1 MRSAGA
7 LLGLRMEEGYQHGAM
22 SSGEME
28 TLVSEPE
35 RYNTRQGQPA
45 LVTTH
50 DGDISSDDD
59 GPRPIVTE
67 TKPPNKTGKW
77 GFLKKMSMSKMRG
90 TTIIRNPPSDPAKL
104 QKRNPPRIPKS
115 ASTLPTMRRLPE
127 DGGVSEFGV
136 NLPSAGSS
144 PLLSATVPNKGS
156 RVKRRSFLPI
166 LDAPPSLD
174 IPIPTA
180 GFDASLATFANS
192 PTVAQRMLGDA
203 SESSPLPERTEQGP
217 HGRTYDIG
225 LKSIMS
231 YLRDLYDLSLPIPVI
246 NTGAEV
252 VHSDASGASGSVSA
266 TSEPRV
272 GSPLANGRVLPTV
285 GRRSRRP
292 TIVAVELDESRSG
305 NQSPLSIGDINA
317 KLQGIVRPDSVARQA
332 PEEPVHQKKY
342 KDDSVVRTGVIK
354 HILDTERSYVQGL
367 RELVDIYVKPASLLV
382 KGSNESVIPHTERK
396 IVFGGIE
403 GILQFHE
410 VSFLPTLETAAKDL
424 LRNGDDASGERS
436 KRVAREIGEAFQ
448 TYHPFMRQYST
459 YINNFDFALSRRASW
474 ATIHEKFASGTA
486 AGGIGLGISTIGDAN
501 NSQLTPA
508 QRKRVKH
515 FMKVRKVVADC
526 S

>member
-1 MRSAGA
+1 
-7 LLGLRMEEGYQHGAM
+7 MEEGYQHGAM
-22 SSGEME
+22 SAGEME

-35 RYNTRQGQPA
+35 RYTTRQGQP
-45 LVTTH
+45 VPIH
-50 DGDISSDDD
+50 RDVSSDDE
-59 GPRPIVTE
+59 GPQPIVND
-67 TKPPNKTGKW
+67 KPHTKTGKW

-90 TTIIRNPPSDPAKL
+90 TAITRNPPSNSAKTQGRPA
-104 QKRNPPRIPKS
+104 RIPKS
-115 ASTLPTMRRLPE
+115 ASTMPTMRRLPE

-136 NLPSAGSS
+136 NLSRETPSPS
-144 PLLSATVPNKGS
+144 LSATAPIKGS

-174 IPIPTA
+174 IPIPTVS
-180 GFDASLATFANS
+180 GFHASLETFANS
-192 PTVAQRMLGDA
+192 PTVAQRMLEDA
-203 SESSPLPERTEQGP
+203 SEPPPPERLEQGP

-246 NTGAEV
+246 NAGAEV

-272 GSPLANGRVLPTV
+272 GSPLASGRVLPTV
-285 GRRSRRP
+285 GFRSRRP
-292 TIVAVELDESRSG
+292 TIVANDMDEVTG
-305 NQSPLSIGDINA
+305 EQSPLSVSEINA
-317 KLQGIVRPDSVARQA
+317 KLQIARPDSVARQA

-342 KDDSVVRTGVIK
+342 KDDSGVRTGVIR

-367 RELVDIYVKPASLLV
+367 RELVDIYVRPASLLV
-382 KGSNESVIPHTERK
+382 KGSNETVIPQTERK

-424 LRNGDDASGERS
+424 LRNGNDATGERS

-459 YINNFDFALSRRASW
+459 YINNFDFALSRLASW
-474 ATIHEKFASGTA
+474 AVIHDKFTSGTA
-486 AGGIGLGISTIGDAN
+486 AGGVGLGVSTVGEAN

-515 FMKVRKVVADC
+515 FMKVSAASGSRRLC
-526 S
+526 

>member
-1 MRSAGA
+1 
-7 LLGLRMEEGYQHGAM
+7 MEEGYQHGAL
-22 SSGEME
+22 SAGEME

-35 RYNTRQGQPA
+35 RYTACQGQPA
-45 LVTTH
+45 PIHH
-50 DGDISSDDD
+50 DVSSDDE
-59 GPRPIVTE
+59 GPQPVVDD
-67 TKPPNKTGKW
+67 KPPTKTGKW

-90 TTIIRNPPSDPAKL
+90 TAITLNPPSNAAKRHGRPA
-104 QKRNPPRIPKS
+104 RVPKS
-115 ASTLPTMRRLPE
+115 ASTMPTMRRLPE

-136 NLPSAGSS
+136 NLPRETPS
-144 PLLSATVPNKGS
+144 PSLSATAPLKGS

-174 IPIPTA
+174 IPIPTVS
-180 GFDASLATFANS
+180 GFDASLATFADS
-192 PTVAQRMLGDA
+192 PTAAQRMLENVLESPS
-203 SESSPLPERTEQGP
+203 SERLDQGP

-246 NTGAEV
+246 NAGAEV

-272 GSPLANGRVLPTV
+272 GSPLASGRVLPAV
-285 GRRSRRP
+285 GSRSRRP
-292 TIVAVELDESRSG
+292 TIVANDMDDVNGD
-305 NQSPLSIGDINA
+305 QSQFSVSDINA
-317 KLQGIVRPDSVARQA
+317 KLQIARPDSVARQA

-342 KDDSVVRTGVIK
+342 KDDSGVRTGVIR

-367 RELVDIYVKPASLLV
+367 RELVDIYVRPASLLV
-382 KGSNESVIPHTERK
+382 KGSNETVIPQTERK

-410 VSFLPTLETAAKDL
+410 VSFLPTLETAGKDL
-424 LRNGDDASGERS
+424 LRNGDDTTGERS

-459 YINNFDFALSRRASW
+459 YINNFDFALSRLASW
-474 ATIHEKFASGTA
+474 AVIHDKFASGTA
-486 AGGIGLGISTIGDAN
+486 ASGVGLGISTAGEAN

-508 QRKRVKH
+508 QRKRVKQ
-515 FMKVRKVVADC
+515 FMKVRVASGSDGLC
-526 S
+526 